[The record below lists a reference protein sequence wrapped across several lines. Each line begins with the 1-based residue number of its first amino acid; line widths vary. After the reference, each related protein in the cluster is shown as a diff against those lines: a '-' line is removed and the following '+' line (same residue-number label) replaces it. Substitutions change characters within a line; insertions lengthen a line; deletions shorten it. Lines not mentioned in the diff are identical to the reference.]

1 MAYSADK
8 KPLELTALTALAT
21 DDTIIVGD
29 TSDTN
34 EVVKSITK
42 ANLKTDL
49 GLSGTNSGDQ
59 TTIVGITG
67 TKAQFDT
74 ACTDGNFLYVGDVA
88 GLTDGDKGDITVS
101 GSGATWTISEAPI
114 FRFAV
119 IKSVVA

>member
-49 GLSGTNSGDQ
+49 GLTGTNSGDQ
-59 TTIVGITG
+59 TSIVGITG

-74 ACTDGNFLYVGDVA
+74 ACTDGNFLYVGDGA
-88 GLTDGDKGDITVS
+88 GTATINLRNTTG
-101 GSGATWTISEAPI
+101 GSLSEAPI